1 MLLTYIVHFL
11 IVRPPPQH
19 ERDVERYGRV
29 PAGGVQGV
37 LHVLPRRG
45 GQDGGLG
52 RRGAKAAHRAA
63 TRGREGIRQGHHD
76 EGMDIEQCFRS
87 CVFFPNIFKYAILKI

>member
-19 ERDVERYGRV
+19 ERDVVCDGRV

-37 LHVLPRRG
+37 LHVLPRWG
-45 GQDGGLG
+45 GQDGGL
-52 RRGAKAAHRAA
+52 RRRRTKAAHRAA
-63 TRGREGIRQGHHD
+63 TRGREGIRQGDHD
-76 EGMDIEQCFRS
+76 EGTYNKKC
-87 CVFFPNIFKYAILKI
+87 LL